1 MPLNFTPSTNA
12 ILENWNRLEQDAAM
26 RAILPC
32 NGSRAWAIGVV
43 DRYPFDTPDE
53 LFAASDVVWAALPQ
67 KDWQEAF
74 DSHPR
79 IGEHKAK
86 AATEK
91 SIAWSEGEQAAMNQ
105 TAANP
110 DAATLT
116 ELAEGNR
123 AYEDKFGRIF
133 IVCATGK
140 SAAEMLAILERRLG
154 NDAQTELHEA
164 AEQQRQITQLRL
176 RKWLELPLGYGN
188 EASGKEG

>member
-1 MPLNFTPSTNA
+1 MSLNFTPSSNT
-12 ILENWNRLEQDAAM
+12 ILENWNRLPQDDAM
-26 RAILPC
+26 HVILPC

-43 DRYPFDTPDE
+43 DLYPFDTSEE
-53 LFAASDVVWAALPQ
+53 LFAASDKVWNALPE

-79 IGEHKAK
+79 IGENKAK
-86 AATEK
+86 AATAK
-91 SIAWSEGEQAAMNQ
+91 AATWSEGEQA
-105 TAANP
+105 AANP

-123 AYEDKFGRIF
+123 AYEEKFGRIF

-140 SAAEMLAILERRLG
+140 TATEMLAILERRLA
-154 NDAQTELHEA
+154 NDPKIELHEA

-176 RKWLELPLGYGN
+176 RKWLELPLDY
-188 EASGKEG
+188 ASNTTANGETK